1 MPAMMVFRDASCES
15 SIPAGSA
22 LLKIHAPGAPHPI
35 IFRGIERR
43 KVFRDNKDRDTF
55 LKAAEEK
62 YDTSDCRHL
71 TFPEPRAIF
80 LLKISTKLESLM
92 ATVNFSV
99 PDDVKS
105 VFNRV
110 FAGRNKSAVISDLMM
125 RAVEEE
131 KIRQRRAQA
140 IDRLLERRSAKRP
153 VTSKEI
159 RETRKELRS

>member
-1 MPAMMVFRDASCES
+1 
-15 SIPAGSA
+15 
-22 LLKIHAPGAPHPI
+22 
-35 IFRGIERR
+35 
-43 KVFRDNKDRDTF
+43 
-55 LKAAEEK
+55 
-62 YDTSDCRHL
+62 
-71 TFPEPRAIF
+71 
-80 LLKISTKLESLM
+80 M

>member
-1 MPAMMVFRDASCES
+1 
-15 SIPAGSA
+15 
-22 LLKIHAPGAPHPI
+22 
-35 IFRGIERR
+35 
-43 KVFRDNKDRDTF
+43 
-55 LKAAEEK
+55 
-62 YDTSDCRHL
+62 
-71 TFPEPRAIF
+71 
-80 LLKISTKLESLM
+80 M

-140 IDRLLERRSAKRP
+140 IDRLLERRSAKTP